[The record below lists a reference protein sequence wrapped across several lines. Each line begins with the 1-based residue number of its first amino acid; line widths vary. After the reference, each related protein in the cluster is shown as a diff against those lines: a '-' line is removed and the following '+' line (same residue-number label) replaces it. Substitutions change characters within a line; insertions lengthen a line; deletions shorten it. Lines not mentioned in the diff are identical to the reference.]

1 MTEAWTAADPYPETA
16 LAAVQPPAA
25 AARACPYCG
34 DRGVVLATP
43 PTSTSGVLLPCGCM
57 YWACWD
63 RVVMR

>member
-1 MTEAWTAADPYPETA
+1 MTEAWTASVPYPETA
-16 LAAVQPPAA
+16 RTAEPPAA
-25 AARACPYCG
+25 VRACPYCG

-63 RVVMR
+63 RVVTR